1 MWTLSSTENSEGN
14 GGVGYSAWCLREIGD
29 YIAHSLGLINDCVLF
44 LWSVYFYIEL
54 LDEII
59 PLTNHSLVCV
69 TTINSII
76 EQHC

>member
-1 MWTLSSTENSEGN
+1 MVELGIQP
-14 GGVGYSAWCLREIGD
+14 GVCERSGD
-29 YIAHSLGLINDCVLF
+29 SIAHSLGLINDCVLF